1 MTDWLSMDI
10 VELGHQ
16 RKLNIDNLKPSKIDI
31 LMEGLTG
38 TSMLSNSR
46 LKQSSNRSE
55 RIFNGSRLYAAMI
68 LKCAV
73 IEFYSRVNA

>member
-31 LMEGLTG
+31 LMEGLNQ
-38 TSMLSNSR
+38 SLAHFNSGGPVWHVPFVNHR
-46 LKQSSNRSE
+46 HINVIQLKVE
-55 RIFNGSRLYAAMI
+55 TI
-68 LKCAV
+68 LEP
-73 IEFYSRVNA
+73 I